1 MIELISFKS
10 ETLQVLGCHLVILAF
25 SSELDKK
32 VLGRW
37 LRKFL
42 WLDVKGGVTFKR
54 IIEVIGKT
62 KAIIDEKEA
71 IIAITIAVPS
81 LCTFLHRSSHFI
93 GEYEMCFIM
102 CFNRIKFL
110 CLFQPLE
117 SILFFFIFASS
128 EPTLFSFFGLAV
140 LLDADIL

>member
-1 MIELISFKS
+1 MIELVNFKS
-10 ETLQVLGCHLVILAF
+10 ETLQVLGSHLVILGF
-25 SSELDKK
+25 SSELDKQ

-42 WLDVKGGVTFKR
+42 WLDVKSGVTFQR

-62 KAIIDEKEA
+62 KAIIDQKEA

-81 LCTFLHRSSHFI
+81 LCTFLHGSSHFI

-102 CFNRIKFL
+102 CCNRIKLL
-110 CLFQPLE
+110 CFIQPLE
-117 SILFFFIFASS
+117 GILFFFVFASS
-128 EPTLFSFFGLAV
+128 
-140 LLDADIL
+140 